1 MTTDAQFWNKIARR
15 YAANPV
21 KDMSSYEQTLERAGS
36 YLHADDSVLELGCGT
51 ATTALLLAPQ
61 VTQYTAT
68 DIADEMIAIGR
79 EKAVNQGA
87 SNVEL
92 VTATSDDARF
102 SDGSRDAVLAFNLFH
117 LVDDMDATLDMAHAA
132 LKPGGCLISKTVCL
146 GEASF
151 FVPLMVRAMQM
162 VGKAPFVRFFKIAEL
177 EQMIIAKG
185 FDIIET
191 GCYPAKPPSRFIV
204 SRKR

>member
-51 ATTALLLAPQ
+51 ATTALILAPQ

-79 EKAVNQGA
+79 EKAA
-87 SNVEL
+87 
-92 VTATSDDARF
+92 DAAQPE
-102 SDGSRDAVLAFNLFH
+102 SG
-117 LVDDMDATLDMAHAA
+117 
-132 LKPGGCLISKTVCL
+132 
-146 GEASF
+146 
-151 FVPLMVRAMQM
+151 
-162 VGKAPFVRFFKIAEL
+162 
-177 EQMIIAKG
+177 
-185 FDIIET
+185 
-191 GCYPAKPPSRFIV
+191 
-204 SRKR
+204 